1 MDNCVDRWLT
11 SLDRY
16 KGRCYHIEPFPEEEN
31 EEETKREMR
40 PMQLDMLSEM
50 DDAGSS
56 MAMDVDDLEAME
68 ILNEGGLVS
77 DNKLADADF
86 FNKFDDDF
94 DDTDIN

>member
-1 MDNCVDRWLT
+1 ML
-11 SLDRY
+11 
-16 KGRCYHIEPFPEEEN
+16 N

>member
-1 MDNCVDRWLT
+1 LN
-11 SLDRY
+11 
-16 KGRCYHIEPFPEEEN
+16 FPEEEN

>member
-1 MDNCVDRWLT
+1 
-11 SLDRY
+11 
-16 KGRCYHIEPFPEEEN
+16 
-31 EEETKREMR
+31 MR

-68 ILNEGGLVS
+68 ILNEGGLIS
-77 DNKLADADF
+77 ESKLTDADF

>member
-1 MDNCVDRWLT
+1 MEVTTR
-11 SLDRY
+11 
-16 KGRCYHIEPFPEEEN
+16 EN

>member
-1 MDNCVDRWLT
+1 M
-11 SLDRY
+11 
-16 KGRCYHIEPFPEEEN
+16 IFPEEEN

>member
-1 MDNCVDRWLT
+1 MAP
-11 SLDRY
+11 
-16 KGRCYHIEPFPEEEN
+16 IFPEEEN

>member
-1 MDNCVDRWLT
+1 
-11 SLDRY
+11 
-16 KGRCYHIEPFPEEEN
+16 
-31 EEETKREMR
+31 MR